1 VTVVETP
8 PQRQPSQDELE
19 ALIEEARQR
28 ARRRRLAYFGG
39 GLAVA
44 LAVGVALV
52 LVVLLRGGSGTA
64 VPKGFVLVHARG
76 PVRHARLEDLNAYIK
91 TVALADGSVKPT
103 RVTREV
109 WWNESTGLYRTV
121 YRYDGV
127 VIGDLVQDGCFT
139 PNRRICMPPAPFD
152 LQLKGRGWPPKK
164 NYARRVGTGTFRGRP
179 VVWVEGLVSPEN
191 GTHPL
196 SGDQVG
202 YDPVT
207 HRPLVLRY
215 ILHNGGLAR
224 QRIFSMTAVTLLPD
238 LPGKQ
243 VTFAVPD
250 GGAPRNAG
258 LKVADFRKSNLEKAA
273 KVLGRTPLWLGPSY
287 QGHRLRFVQSGLE
300 GSANGK
306 NRGAGMVPVIR
317 LDYGPFR
324 LEEFGVQRPLWFA
337 GGLPSGKIFAG
348 GGTTVFER
356 DGVAVTVVGGLTGPL
371 SPAEAAALARAL
383 RPAP

>member
-8 PQRQPSQDELE
+8 PQPQPSQDELE
-19 ALIEEARQR
+19 ALIEEARR
-28 ARRRRLAYFGG
+28 RTRRRRLAYIAGALG
-39 GLAVA
+39 VA
-44 LAVGVALV
+44 LAVGVALIIV
-52 LVVLLRGGSGTA
+52 GLVRGGSGTT
-64 VPKGFVLVHARG
+64 VPKRFVLVHARG
-76 PVRHARLEDLNAYIK
+76 PVLHARLEDLNAYVK

-164 NYARRVGTGTFRGRP
+164 NYARRVGTGTFGGRP
-179 VVWVEGLVSPEN
+179 VVWVEGLVSPGN

-207 HRPLVLRY
+207 HRPLVLRQ
-215 ILHNGGLAR
+215 ILRTGSGR
-224 QRIFSMTAVTLLPD
+224 QRIFSTTAVTLLPV
-238 LPGKQ
+238 LRGKQ

-250 GGAPRNAG
+250 GGAPRNAD
-258 LKVADFRKSNLEKAA
+258 LKVAGFRKVSLDEAA
-273 KVLGRTPLWLGPSY
+273 NVLGRTPLWLGRSY
-287 QGHRLRFVQSGLE
+287 KGHHLRFIQSGRE

-324 LEEFGVQRPLWFA
+324 LEEFGDERPLWFA

>member
-1 VTVVETP
+1 MTVVETP
-8 PQRQPSQDELE
+8 PHQQPSQDELE
-19 ALIEEARQR
+19 ALIEEARR
-28 ARRRRLAYFGG
+28 RTRRRRLAYIGG
-39 GLAVA
+39 ALGVA

-52 LVVLLRGGSGTA
+52 IVGLVRGGSGTA
-64 VPKGFVLVHARG
+64 VPKGFVAVHSRG
-76 PVRHARLEDLNAYIK
+76 PVLHARLEDLNAYVK

-109 WWNESTGLYRTV
+109 WWNKSTGLYRTV

-207 HRPLVLRY
+207 HRPLVLRQ
-215 ILHNGGLAR
+215 ILRNGLAR

-250 GGAPRNAG
+250 GGAPRNAD
-258 LKVADFRKSNLEKAA
+258 LKVAGFRKVSLDEAA
-273 KVLGRTPLWLGPSY
+273 NVLGRTPLWLGRSY
-287 QGHRLRFVQSGLE
+287 KGHHLRFIQSGRE

-317 LDYGPFR
+317 LEYGPFR
-324 LEEFGVQRPLWFA
+324 LEEFGDERPLWLA
-337 GGLPSGKIFAG
+337 GSLPSGKVFAAG
-348 GGTTVFER
+348 GSTTLER
-356 DGVAVTVVGGLTGPL
+356 DGVAVDVVGGLTGPF

-383 RPAP
+383 RPAS

>member
-8 PQRQPSQDELE
+8 PPPQPSQDELE
-19 ALIEEARQR
+19 ALIEEARR
-28 ARRRRLAYFGG
+28 RTRRRRLAFIGG
-39 GLAVA
+39 ALGVA
-44 LAVGVALV
+44 LAVGVALIIGG
-52 LVVLLRGGSGTA
+52 LVGGGSGTA
-64 VPKGFVLVHARG
+64 VPKGFVAVHSRG
-76 PVRHARLEDLNAYIK
+76 PVLHARLEDLNANVK

-139 PNRRICMPPAPFD
+139 PNRRICMPPEPFD
-152 LQLKGRGWPPKK
+152 LQLKGRGWPPRK

-191 GTHPL
+191 GTHQL

-207 HRPLVLRY
+207 HRPLVLRQ
-215 ILHNGGLAR
+215 ILRTGSGR
-224 QRIFSMTAVTLLPD
+224 QRIFSQTAVTLLPV
-238 LPGKQ
+238 LSGKA

-250 GGAPRNAG
+250 GGAPRNAD
-258 LKVADFRKSNLEKAA
+258 LKMAGFRKVSIDEAA
-273 KVLGRTPLWLGPSY
+273 NVLGRTPLWLGRSY
-287 QGHRLRFVQSGLE
+287 KGHHLRFIQSGQE

-306 NRGAGMVPVIR
+306 NRGAGMAPVIR

-324 LEEFGVQRPLWFA
+324 LEEFGDERPVWLP
-337 GGLPSGKIFAG
+337 GGLPSAKVFVASGS
-348 GGTTVFER
+348 TTLER
-356 DGVAVTVVGGLTGPL
+356 DGMAVDVVGGLTGPF

>member
-1 VTVVETP
+1 MRVVETL

-28 ARRRRLAYFGG
+28 ARRRRLAYVGG

-76 PVRHARLEDLNAYIK
+76 PVQHARLEDLNAYVK

-109 WWNESTGLYRTV
+109 WWNQSTGLYRTV

-127 VIGDLVQDGCFT
+127 VIGDLVQDGCLT

-152 LQLKGRGWPPKK
+152 LQLMGRGWPPKK

-207 HRPLVLRY
+207 HRPLVLRQ
-215 ILHNGGLAR
+215 IERTGSGR
-224 QRIFSMTAVTLLPD
+224 QRIFSTTAVTLLPV
-238 LPGKQ
+238 LPGKH
-243 VTFAVPD
+243 VTFTVPE
-250 GGAPRNAG
+250 GGAPRNAD
-258 LKVADFRKSNLEKAA
+258 LKVAGFRKVSLDEAA
-273 KVLGRTPLWLGPSY
+273 NVLGRTPLWLGRSY
-287 QGHRLRFVQSGLE
+287 QGHHLRFIQSGRE

-306 NRGAGMVPVIR
+306 NRGAGMAPVVR
-317 LDYGPFR
+317 LDYGPLR
-324 LEEFGVQRPLWFA
+324 LEEFGVERPLWFTS
-337 GGLPSGKIFAG
+337 GLPSGKIFAG

-383 RPAP
+383 GPAP

>member
-44 LAVGVALV
+44 LAVGIALL

-76 PVRHARLEDLNAYIK
+76 PVLHARLEDLNAYIK

-127 VIGDLVQDGCFT
+127 VIGDLVQDGCLT

-164 NYARRVGTGTFRGRP
+164 NYARRVGTGAFRGRP
-179 VVWVEGLVSPEN
+179 VIWVEGLVSPEN

-207 HRPLVLRY
+207 HRPLVLRQ
-215 ILHNGGLAR
+215 ILRTGSGT
-224 QRIFSMTAVTLLPD
+224 QRIFSTTAVTLLPV

-243 VTFAVPD
+243 VAFAVPD

-258 LKVADFRKSNLEKAA
+258 LKVAGFRKVSLDEAA
-273 KVLGRTPLWLGPSY
+273 NVVGRTPLWLGRSY
-287 QGHRLRFVQSGLE
+287 KGHRLRFIQSGRE
-300 GSANGK
+300 GSANGE

-317 LDYGPFR
+317 LDYGSFR
-324 LEEFGVQRPLWFA
+324 LEEFGDERPLWLA
-337 GGLPSGKIFAG
+337 GSLPSGKAFAAG
-348 GGTTVFER
+348 GSTTLER
-356 DGVAVTVVGGLTGPL
+356 DGVAVAVVGGLTGPL

-383 RPAP
+383 RPTP